1 MTGPS
6 PTTSEQIVATCQE
19 NAQAITQSLNA
30 SLGSKYQLSLG
41 SPMAGGTSLVENA
54 YDEPGVM
61 VLFQVGEWA
70 IACLIAERLPLPN
83 WYRTPDES
91 QESRLQTL
99 AMEWSVGMVP
109 PELEATQFAT
119 VACGSLK
126 RQLMACGLDESA
138 QLLEITVQKP
148 MASADPPKILMYWPL
163 MTPRFQAVGD
173 WPAIP
178 VVEEVDEEPEEVEG
192 AEEVEFEE
200 ESQPVVSSA
209 DSRRRRVLAIPVPL
223 VVRIAEKRI
232 DLRQLRQLAPG
243 MLLTFDK
250 PCEDP
255 LDVYVGGQLY
265 CRGEAVKM
273 GEHFAIKINET
284 ESRKQREQRV
294 HRI

>member
-19 NAQAITQSLNA
+19 NVQAITQSLNA

-41 SPMAGGTSLVENA
+41 SPTGGGTSLLENA

-70 IACLIAERLPLPN
+70 IACLIPERLPLPN

-91 QESRLQTL
+91 QASRLQTL

-109 PELEATQFAT
+109 IELEATQFAT

-126 RQLMACGLDESA
+126 RQLMACSLDENA
-138 QLLEITVQKP
+138 QLLEIAVQKP

-178 VVEEVDEEPEEVEG
+178 VVEEVEDEPEEEL
-192 AEEVEFEE
+192 FEE
-200 ESQPVVSSA
+200 EPQRVVTSA
-209 DSRRRRVLAIPVPL
+209 DTRRRRVLAIPVPL

-255 LDVYVGGQLY
+255 LDVYVGGQLH

-284 ESRKQREQRV
+284 ESRKEREQRV